1 MKSDSA
7 VICAL
12 CSHLALTS
20 EAKPLT
26 VREWGTYARALRDAG
41 MRPGDL
47 SDLSEPQIA
56 AALGAG
62 EDMAGRV
69 RRLLDRQGS
78 LAFALARYENIGIY
92 VLTRADDLY
101 PRQLKHAFGDG
112 CPPLLYC
119 AGNAELTRCHCA
131 GFVGSRDVCD
141 ADEDFAV
148 RTVEKVTARGFGVVS
163 GGARGIDSIAG
174 AAALACGAPLV
185 EYVGHSL
192 TKHVRRRDRLE
203 ALQDGQA
210 LVLST
215 EVPDAECSRGA
226 LVGRNKYIYGH
237 SVATIA
243 VRSDLNR
250 GGTWTGATEAMKRG
264 LCPVLCWNNAV
275 YDGNQGLISSGAIPI
290 SEDWDGDVWDLA
302 QTFEA
307 ARKRGEETPVQARL
321 FE

>member
-26 VREWGTYARALRDAG
+26 AREWGTYALALRDAG

-47 SDLSEPQIA
+47 VDLSESEIVATLGVGVDA
-56 AALGAG
+56 AA
-62 EDMAGRV
+62 RV

-78 LAFALARYENIGIY
+78 LAFALARYENIGIF

-101 PRQLKHAFGDG
+101 PRQLKHAFGNG

-119 AGNAELTRCHCA
+119 AGNAELTRCHCV

-141 ADEDFAV
+141 GDEDFAV
-148 RTVEKVTARGFGVVS
+148 RAVEKVVERGFGVVS

-174 AAALACGAPLV
+174 NAALTCGAPLV

-210 LVLST
+210 IVLST
-215 EVPDAECSRGA
+215 VVPDADFDRGA

-250 GGTWTGATEAMKRG
+250 GGTWTGATEAMKKG
-264 LCPVLCWNNAV
+264 LCPVLCWSNV
-275 YDGNQGLISSGAIPI
+275 EYDGNQGLISSGAIPI
-290 SEDWDGDVWDLA
+290 GEDWDGDVWDLA
-302 QTFEA
+302 QAFEA
-307 ARKRGEETPVQARL
+307 AHKRGEKAPVQTRL
-321 FE
+321 FD

>member
-1 MKSDSA
+1 MKSDSS

-12 CSHLALTS
+12 CSHLAQTS

-26 VREWGTYARALRDAG
+26 AQEWGSYARALRDAG
-41 MRPGDL
+41 MRP
-47 SDLSEPQIA
+47 SDLVDLPESQIA
-56 AALGAG
+56 ATLGIGA
-62 EDMAGRV
+62 DAAGRV

-78 LAFALARYENIGIY
+78 LAFALARYENTGIF
-92 VLTRADDLY
+92 VLTRADELY
-101 PRQLKHAFGDG
+101 PRQLKHSLGNG

-119 AGNAELTRCHCA
+119 AGNAELTRCHCV
-131 GFVGSRDVCD
+131 GFVGSRDVSD
-141 ADEDFAV
+141 GDEDFAV
-148 RTVEKVTARGFGVVS
+148 RAVEKVVERGFGVVS

-174 AAALACGAPLV
+174 NAALACGAPLV

-215 EVPDAECSRGA
+215 AVPDANFDRGA

-237 SVATIA
+237 SVVTIA
-243 VRSDLNR
+243 VRSGLNH
-250 GGTWTGATEAMKRG
+250 GGTWTGATEAMKKG
-264 LCPVLCWNNAV
+264 LCPVLCWNNAN
-275 YDGNQGLISSGAIPI
+275 YEGNQALISRGAVPI
-290 SEDWDGDVWDLA
+290 VEEWDGDVWDLA

-307 ARKRGEETPVQARL
+307 ARQRGGKVPGQTRL
-321 FE
+321 FD